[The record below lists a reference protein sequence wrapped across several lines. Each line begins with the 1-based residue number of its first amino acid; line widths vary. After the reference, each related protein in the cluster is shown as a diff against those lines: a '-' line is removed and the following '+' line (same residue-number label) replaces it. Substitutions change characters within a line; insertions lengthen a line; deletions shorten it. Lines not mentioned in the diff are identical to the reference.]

1 MTGFLCEIM
10 PNQRVNGAKCSRGQ
24 PGSGAEPSS
33 PCSRF
38 SVLGH
43 ACDYWL
49 GRRSNFIV
57 VMAETSSV
65 DGTMAGAVKCA
76 HPLKIP
82 MRKYL
87 AAVFA
92 GRSANSRN

>member
-1 MTGFLCEIM
+1 
-10 PNQRVNGAKCSRGQ
+10 
-24 PGSGAEPSS
+24 
-33 PCSRF
+33 
-38 SVLGH
+38 
-43 ACDYWL
+43 
-49 GRRSNFIV
+49 
-57 VMAETSSV
+57 MA
-65 DGTMAGAVKCA
+65 DAVKCA